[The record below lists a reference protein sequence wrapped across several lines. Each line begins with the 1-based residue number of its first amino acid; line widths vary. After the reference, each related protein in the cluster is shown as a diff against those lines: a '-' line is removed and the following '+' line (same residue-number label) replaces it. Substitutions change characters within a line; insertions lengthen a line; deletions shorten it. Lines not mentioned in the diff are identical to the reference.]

1 MQLTADL
8 AVHACDLARATG
20 QDDTLDP
27 GAVAL
32 LLRWTDANAD
42 LLAGSGMYRSVRLS
56 CEWPRICWTTR
67 MLRPRSSRKV
77 AAV

>member
-8 AVHACDLARATG
+8 AIHACDLARATG

-42 LLAGSGMYRSVRLS
+42 LLAGSGMQLG
-56 CEWPRICWTTR
+56 
-67 MLRPRSSRKV
+67 
-77 AAV
+77 